1 MMDPAEIQ
9 KLLASGDVDALRR
22 LLKRESNEEPESLLL
37 QSVDL
42 LLQPS
47 TLFASRPS
55 VRLSFGTFEV
65 EICNHR
71 SMGKL
76 LWPAGQAIAEMLAGV
91 APAAA
96 ASSLAVL
103 EIGAGA
109 GVPALIAAQVGA
121 RVAIATDFTEES
133 VELLR
138 YNDGLNG
145 QRLTGCARL
154 DVGEPSCM
162 LECLRQHGLAEA
174 DPVLIVACECSYD
187 PTTVTKLFVSA
198 GQLLLRPGAAS
209 PLICSES
216 GFRKRF
222 CVSESGF
229 VSASPLICFAR
240 ADVFAHLD
248 EHTFAAAHASGFTLC
263 RRERRRAAG
272 VLDATLSYL
281 TPCAEDAV
289 DCFFFVR
296 EADADAALPHPILDV
311 LPHAPQ
317 AGAATAPPVAATASE
332 LASEWALPTLYSP
345 WALPNLELRALPV
358 EELTAGVPLPP
369 PPPPVVPQES

>member
-37 QSVDL
+37 QSADL

-138 YNDGLNG
+138 YNDRLNG
-145 QRLTGCARL
+145 QKLTGCARL

-187 PTTVTKLFVSA
+187 PTTVTKLFASA
-198 GQLLLRPGAAS
+198 GQLLLRPGA
-209 PLICSES
+209 
-216 GFRKRF
+216 
-222 CVSESGF
+222 
-229 VSASPLICFAR
+229 ASPLICFAR

-317 AGAATAPPVAATASE
+317 AGAAAAPPVAATASE

>member
-1 MMDPAEIQ
+1 MMDHAELQ
-9 KLLASGDVDALRR
+9 KLLVSGDVDALRR
-22 LLKRESNEEPESLLL
+22 LLKRESYEEAATVAAPPSSNQLLL
-37 QSVDL
+37 QSADR

-55 VRLSFGTFEV
+55 VRLPIGAFEV
-65 EICNHR
+65 LICNHR

-91 APAAA
+91 TPAAA

-145 QRLTGCARL
+145 QRLTGCSRL

-162 LECLRQHGLAEA
+162 LECVRQHGLAEA

-187 PTTVTKLFVSA
+187 PTTVTKLFASA

-209 PLICSES
+209 PLIC
-216 GFRKRF
+216 
-222 CVSESGF
+222 
-229 VSASPLICFAR
+229 FAR
-240 ADVFAHLD
+240 SDVFAHLD
-248 EHTFAAAHASGFTLC
+248 EHTFAAAHAGGFALC
-263 RRERRRAAG
+263 RREHRRAAG

-289 DCFFFVR
+289 ECFFFVR
-296 EADADAALPHPILDV
+296 EADAALPHPILDL
-311 LPHAPQ
+311 LPRSHAPQ
-317 AGAATAPPVAATASE
+317 ADAAAAPAAAATASE
-332 LASEWALPTLYSP
+332 LASAWALPAFPYT
-345 WALPNLELRALPV
+345 WALPNLEHRANPDSRSGGS
-358 EELTAGVPLPP
+358 TSIRQ
-369 PPPPVVPQES
+369 PQSFHKNSC

>member
-1 MMDPAEIQ
+1 M
-9 KLLASGDVDALRR
+9 
-22 LLKRESNEEPESLLL
+22 
-37 QSVDL
+37 
-42 LLQPS
+42 
-47 TLFASRPS
+47 
-55 VRLSFGTFEV
+55 
-65 EICNHR
+65 
-71 SMGKL
+71 
-76 LWPAGQAIAEMLAGV
+76 
-91 APAAA
+91 
-96 ASSLAVL
+96 
-103 EIGAGA
+103 
-109 GVPALIAAQVGA
+109 PALIAAQVGA

-187 PTTVTKLFVSA
+187 PTTVTKLFASA

-209 PLICSES
+209 PLIC
-216 GFRKRF
+216 
-222 CVSESGF
+222 
-229 VSASPLICFAR
+229 FAR
-240 ADVFAHLD
+240 ADVFALLD

-317 AGAATAPPVAATASE
+317 AGAAAAPPVAATASE

>member
-1 MMDPAEIQ
+1 MMDPAEFQ

-22 LLKRESNEEPESLLL
+22 LLKRESNKEAESLL
-37 QSVDL
+37 QSADL

-91 APAAA
+91 TPAAA

-138 YNDGLNG
+138 YNDRLNG
-145 QRLTGCARL
+145 QKLTGCARL

-198 GQLLLRPGAAS
+198 GQLLLRPGAVS

-229 VSASPLICFAR
+229 VSSSPLICFAR

-317 AGAATAPPVAATASE
+317 AGAAAAPPVAATASE

>member
-1 MMDPAEIQ
+1 MMDPAEFQ

-22 LLKRESNEEPESLLL
+22 LLKRESNKEAESLL
-37 QSVDL
+37 QSADL

-91 APAAA
+91 TPAAA

-138 YNDGLNG
+138 YNDRLNG
-145 QRLTGCARL
+145 QKLTGCARL

-198 GQLLLRPGAAS
+198 GQLLLRPGAT
-209 PLICSES
+209 
-216 GFRKRF
+216 
-222 CVSESGF
+222 
-229 VSASPLICFAR
+229 SPLICFAR

-317 AGAATAPPVAATASE
+317 AGAAAAPPVAATASE

-369 PPPPVVPQES
+369 PPAPPPVVPQES